1 MCRKLRDNL
10 HNLSIP
16 LYIRK
21 EASGDEQSLESVI
34 EAWQIGRVELKK
46 QSKKLFQTLEELGFG
61 V

>member
-1 MCRKLRDNL
+1 VSEVKENL

-34 EAWQIGRVELKK
+34 EAWQVGRVELKK
-46 QSKKLFQTLEELGFG
+46 QSKKLFQALEELGFKA
-61 V
+61 